1 VRNQTQLFF
10 GLLVILIG
18 VLFLIGNLFDV
29 NIGVFCWPVG
39 LILIGLW
46 LIMRPRLAGP
56 DTGTHF
62 ILIGDVERAG
72 KWPVANEEFY
82 SFIAD
87 MDLDFS
93 KADVPLGETN
103 VRAYGFIGDIELYVP
118 EDVGLAVHS
127 SAFVTSFRVIGQDK
141 EDNFLAPLNWQSEN
155 YKLAER
161 KIRFEGGHFIAD
173 IKVRL
178 I

>member
-18 VLFLIGNLFDV
+18 VLFLVGNLFDV
-29 NIGVFCWPVG
+29 NIGVFCWPIG
-39 LILIGLW
+39 LILVGLW
-46 LIMRPRLAGP
+46 LIMRPRLAGA
-56 DTGTHF
+56 DTDTHF
-62 ILIGDVERAG
+62 TFIGDVERAG
-72 KWPVANEEFY
+72 KWPVTNEEFY
-82 SFIAD
+82 GFIAD
-87 MDLDFS
+87 MDLDFT
-93 KADVPLGETN
+93 KADLPLGETQI
-103 VRAYGFIGDIELYVP
+103 RTYGFIGDIELYVP

-173 IKVRL
+173 IKVRQ